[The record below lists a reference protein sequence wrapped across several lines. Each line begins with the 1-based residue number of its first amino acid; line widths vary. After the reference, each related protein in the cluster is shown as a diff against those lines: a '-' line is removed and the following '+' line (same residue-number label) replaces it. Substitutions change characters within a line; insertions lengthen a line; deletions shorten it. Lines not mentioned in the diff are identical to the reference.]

1 MQALTG
7 NNGTRSLASG
17 YCFSK
22 CGEFAFEAAFA
33 VAMVSMTCLLYT
45 SDAADE

>member
-33 VAMVSMTCLLYT
+33 VAMAVSYT
-45 SDAADE
+45 HLTLPTKA